1 MNRHIMMSLDVA
13 HANVDA
19 LRAEARM
26 SRPHDGIATM
36 DRLRS
41 ITARRRIR

>member
-1 MNRHIMMSLDVA
+1 MNRHIMMTLDVA

-26 SRPHDGIATM
+26 SRPHGGTATI
-36 DRLRS
+36 DRIRS
-41 ITARRRIR
+41 ITGRRRTR